1 MLPVRSVKFVRPTVT
16 ACMPLKGSDEGEK
29 FDVIKENVSERTR
42 ELQTMCRKHVMEQ
55 FALDK

>member
-1 MLPVRSVKFVRPTVT
+1 M
-16 ACMPLKGSDEGEK
+16 
-29 FDVIKENVSERTR
+29 VIKEIIVSCKKSRNFQTYEVGFSASIDADKEDVSERTR